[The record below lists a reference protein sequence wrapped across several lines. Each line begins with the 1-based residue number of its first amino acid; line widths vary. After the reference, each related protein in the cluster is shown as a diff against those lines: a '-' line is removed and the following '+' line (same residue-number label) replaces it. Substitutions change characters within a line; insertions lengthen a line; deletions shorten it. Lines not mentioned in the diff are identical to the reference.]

1 MPGTFQHSV
10 QLSNLVAEAAR
21 EIGANS
27 QLARAGALYHDIGKM
42 DNPAFFTENQHDV
55 NPHEVLTPEQ
65 SAKIVIRHVT
75 DGLKRAEKEKLP
87 MEIRN
92 FILEHH
98 GRNLAK
104 YFYTTACNNNGGNPV
119 DPDPF
124 TYPGPNPRS
133 KETSLLMMADATEA
147 ASRSL
152 KEYNDETISNLV
164 NKIIDGQIA
173 QGLMEGVAA
182 ELPRCGSGEKG
193 VYLASAHD
201 VPHSHLLSRVEK
213 TCRQACPITPIRL
226 EKCSKPP
233 AIRSEKCNE
242 PPIIRLEKCNESRK
256 RIVAKDFRHTAHS
269 DKWKRLSLTRSK
281 SISYSDRA
289 SGHAFLRNP
298 RPRRGKRRQQICT
311 A

>member
-1 MPGTFQHSV
+1 MLSFAYVIIFVFERVFGFVSKVTLVELADINNPLLQELSEKCPGTFQHSV

-119 DPDPF
+119 DPTPF
-124 TYPGPNPRS
+124 TYPGPNPR
-133 KETSLLMMADATEA
+133 
-147 ASRSL
+147 
-152 KEYNDETISNLV
+152 
-164 NKIIDGQIA
+164 
-173 QGLMEGVAA
+173 
-182 ELPRCGSGEKG
+182 
-193 VYLASAHD
+193 
-201 VPHSHLLSRVEK
+201 
-213 TCRQACPITPIRL
+213 RQACPITPIRL

-242 PPIIRLEKCNESRK
+242 PPIIRLEKCNFALK
-256 RIVAKDFRHTAHS
+256 NN
-269 DKWKRLSLTRSK
+269 
-281 SISYSDRA
+281 
-289 SGHAFLRNP
+289 G
-298 RPRRGKRRQQICT
+298 RRY

>member
-1 MPGTFQHSV
+1 MRVPVILNHVCRFDNNRGGKHYRNRPAHVCMLRNQRGDAVVCICDYLRIRTGVRFCVESNARELADINNPLLQELSEKCPGTFQHSV

-124 TYPGPNPRS
+124 TYPGPNP
-133 KETSLLMMADATEA
+133 A
-147 ASRSL
+147 ARRH
-152 KEYNDETISNLV
+152 
-164 NKIIDGQIA
+164 
-173 QGLMEGVAA
+173 
-182 ELPRCGSGEKG
+182 RC
-193 VYLASAHD
+193 
-201 VPHSHLLSRVEK
+201 
-213 TCRQACPITPIRL
+213 
-226 EKCSKPP
+226 
-233 AIRSEKCNE
+233 
-242 PPIIRLEKCNESRK
+242 
-256 RIVAKDFRHTAHS
+256 
-269 DKWKRLSLTRSK
+269 
-281 SISYSDRA
+281 
-289 SGHAFLRNP
+289 
-298 RPRRGKRRQQICT
+298 
-311 A
+311 